1 MDLSINNSNNRPTFK
16 GMTPEHVQRF
26 IPDIAPHIV
35 QNLSANLEKALP
47 NDVLQVVD
55 NSGKSIVR
63 CMKFGGMSIPIG
75 EYKYTGSDCALERM
89 GFLAQIV
96 KDITSKG

>member
-1 MDLSINNSNNRPTFK
+1 MDLGINNRNNKPAFK

-26 IPDIAPHIV
+26 IPNLDSKIV
-35 QNLSANLEKALP
+35 QNLSTNIGKALP

-55 NSGKSIVR
+55 NSGKTIVR

-75 EYKYTGSDCALERM
+75 EYKYNGPDGPLERM